1 MIFQSKALISFSI
14 ASVCFFYLNAQ
25 KIDKVEPPN
34 WWVGMEN
41 NVVQIL
47 IYGPNISNFSPKIS
61 HQGVK
66 LSSVQTVKNPNYLF
80 LSVTISEQAAAS
92 FVPIDFYKNDV
103 KLKTINYELKERDFN
118 VSRKG
123 FDSSDAIYLITPD
136 RFVNGD
142 YSNDSIKDMKESVD
156 RNNEHGR
163 HGGDIEGIIKSIDY
177 IKDLGFTAIWLNP
190 ILENNMPSFSYHGY
204 SITDFYKVD
213 SRYGSNEQY
222 KSLNE
227 IANAKGVKIIMDM
240 ILNHSGSEHW
250 FVKDPPMDNWINN
263 QGEFIQTSHMRTTQ
277 QDPYASKYDKKV
289 FEEGW
294 FVSTMPDLNQ
304 KNKLLAQ
311 YLIQNTLWW
320 IEYAGINGIRMDTY
334 PYPDKDF
341 MTDWTRAIM
350 SQYPSF
356 NIVGEE
362 WSTNPSIVSYW
373 QLGKKNKNGYTSYLP
388 SLMDFPLQESLRKA
402 LTEPENWNSGW
413 IHAYEIL
420 ASDVNYND
428 PNNLVIFPD
437 NHDMNRFYKQ
447 VKNDFDLYKM
457 GIVYYATMRGIPQ
470 FYYGTEVLLSNKNDS
485 HGSIR
490 EDFPGGWLSDEVNAF
505 NEEGLTKNQI
515 KAKRFIKNILNW
527 RKNKEV
533 VHTGNLMHFAPS
545 NGVYVFFRYNEKKIV
560 MAAFNKNFDAVSIHL
575 EHYREILG
583 DSNIAYDVI
592 NESNVTLEDN
602 LVIGKR
608 GILLFE
614 INK

>member
-1 MIFQSKALISFSI
+1 
-14 ASVCFFYLNAQ
+14 
-25 KIDKVEPPN
+25 
-34 WWVGMEN
+34 
-41 NVVQIL
+41 
-47 IYGPNISNFSPKIS
+47 
-61 HQGVK
+61 
-66 LSSVQTVKNPNYLF
+66 
-80 LSVTISEQAAAS
+80 
-92 FVPIDFYKNDV
+92 
-103 KLKTINYELKERDFN
+103 
-118 VSRKG
+118 
-123 FDSSDAIYLITPD
+123 
-136 RFVNGD
+136 
-142 YSNDSIKDMKESVD
+142 
-156 RNNEHGR
+156 
-163 HGGDIEGIIKSIDY
+163 
-177 IKDLGFTAIWLNP
+177 
-190 ILENNMPSFSYHGY
+190 
-204 SITDFYKVD
+204 
-213 SRYGSNEQY
+213 
-222 KSLNE
+222 
-227 IANAKGVKIIMDM
+227 
-240 ILNHSGSEHW
+240 
-250 FVKDPPMDNWINN
+250 
-263 QGEFIQTSHMRTTQ
+263 
-277 QDPYASKYDKKV
+277 
-289 FEEGW
+289 
-294 FVSTMPDLNQ
+294 MPDLNQ

-527 RKNKEV
+527 RNNKEV
-533 VHTGNLMHFAPS
+533 VHTGNLLHFAPS

>member
-263 QGEFIQTSHMRTTQ
+263 Q
-277 QDPYASKYDKKV
+277 
-289 FEEGW
+289 
-294 FVSTMPDLNQ
+294 
-304 KNKLLAQ
+304 
-311 YLIQNTLWW
+311 
-320 IEYAGINGIRMDTY
+320 
-334 PYPDKDF
+334 
-341 MTDWTRAIM
+341 
-350 SQYPSF
+350 
-356 NIVGEE
+356 
-362 WSTNPSIVSYW
+362 
-373 QLGKKNKNGYTSYLP
+373 
-388 SLMDFPLQESLRKA
+388 
-402 LTEPENWNSGW
+402 
-413 IHAYEIL
+413 
-420 ASDVNYND
+420 
-428 PNNLVIFPD
+428 
-437 NHDMNRFYKQ
+437 
-447 VKNDFDLYKM
+447 
-457 GIVYYATMRGIPQ
+457 
-470 FYYGTEVLLSNKNDS
+470 
-485 HGSIR
+485 
-490 EDFPGGWLSDEVNAF
+490 
-505 NEEGLTKNQI
+505 
-515 KAKRFIKNILNW
+515 
-527 RKNKEV
+527 
-533 VHTGNLMHFAPS
+533 
-545 NGVYVFFRYNEKKIV
+545 
-560 MAAFNKNFDAVSIHL
+560 
-575 EHYREILG
+575 
-583 DSNIAYDVI
+583 
-592 NESNVTLEDN
+592 
-602 LVIGKR
+602 
-608 GILLFE
+608 
-614 INK
+614 